1 MDDVLPQEIEVRY
14 IIPAIR
20 GKLAHVLVEERKL
33 SQKETAKL
41 LGLTEAAISQYAHGK
56 RGSEVIFSESV
67 IDEIRKS
74 ADAILKESGKRQRI
88 VAEIYR
94 ISNLTKVKQ
103 ILCDIH
109 RKQSK
114 DLANCNICFDE
125 NELLQINAG
134 RN

>member
-20 GKLAHVLVEERKL
+20 GKLAHVMVEEKGI
-33 SQKETAKL
+33 SQKQAAKI
-41 LGLTEAAISQYAHGK
+41 LGLTEAAISQYINGK

-67 IDEIRKS
+67 VDEIRKS
-74 ADAILKESGKRQRI
+74 ADKVMKDKSSRSEM

-94 ISNLTKVKQ
+94 ICQLTNVKH
-103 ILCDIH
+103 IMCDMH

-114 DLANCNICFDE
+114 GLDDCTICFDDA
-125 NELLQINAG
+125 ELVQIKN
-134 RN
+134 